1 MILGYTCS
9 LGHYNFVDSSYLGSK
24 CKNTFTVIVGKNGT
38 GKSRLLRSMVQHL
51 LRRSRK
57 DGNFFPGE
65 RDKPEADADIRT
77 LIEFEKVICVSTSP
91 FDRFPLPRRSS
102 VIEDYS
108 YLGLRGLP
116 SANLSFAYLSKTVA
130 TLVESAA
137 THREQTDAIAG
148 VLDYLGYEP
157 SMTISLQTLP
167 STVLEELARN
177 KDPIDYVRERMQ
189 GAHSIFSSD
198 STNALK
204 RMLDV
209 HPAYIQETAA
219 KLVRISRSTR
229 YRIADVLIERGDLR
243 VRSTTA
249 LGEGS
254 DILQYLHTGFL
265 RLKEVTLRKRG
276 STESLRINDA
286 SSGEQSVV
294 LSLLGIASQIRDR
307 SLICIDEPEICL
319 HPEWQ
324 EKYIHLLH
332 SSFRHIRD
340 CHFLIATHSP
350 QIVAQLPGD
359 NCYVMP
365 METGVATNARRYSH
379 KSIDYQLAEVFK
391 APGFRNEYLS
401 RIALSLFSS
410 VSKRRAFDDKSRAT
424 LSELEKVADLLQS
437 GDPVLD
443 IISALKEMRQQYE

>member
-1 MILGYTCS
+1 
-9 LGHYNFVDSSYLGSK
+9 
-24 CKNTFTVIVGKNGT
+24 
-38 GKSRLLRSMVQHL
+38 MVQHL